1 MFGFVLVVFAF
12 GWQDKSVA
20 GFVFVALVFGLQG
33 RSVTGV
39 VFVFVGLSFLDFN
52 NVFLKYNFWFSFLF
66 LIFLFS

>member
-1 MFGFVLVVFAF
+1 M
-12 GWQDKSVA
+12 
-20 GFVFVALVFGLQG
+20 FVALVFGLQG

-52 NVFLKYNFWFSFLF
+52 NVFFKYNFWFSFLF